1 MCPLTPGL
9 PLHEDPDSSVQG
21 QRSQRETGSGGEA
34 SGLGDT
40 ERPPA
45 TGGSGPTGTGRFG
58 AEPTSG
64 VAASAAASAEM
75 TDLTTVGVAPD
86 PAQLAAAVAPG
97 RRPAAAPPPALRA
110 ALPRPGS
117 VPGVEGVSALPSSS
131 PLAAAPPHC
140 SPPAPPASNRLPVAA
155 PVPVAAPPPPRVHTM
170 LHAGAAPVPPPPAV
184 PARHATV
191 LGPATVPA
199 PPAGSGENRPDF
211 VISVREGSSANL
223 GFAPD
228 LPLTRRCTACETR
241 YPSDFL
247 VCPRDASP
255 LVDESG
261 DGAANDPMLGKLL
274 GETYQIVRIVG
285 EGGMGRVYEAR
296 HLRLKERRFAVKT
309 LHADLAKNQ
318 EIVARFLREAESASS
333 LSHPNVVD
341 VFDVHHLPD
350 GTPYFVGEFL
360 DGEELADYV
369 KNRGPLEP
377 RMAAAVGGQ
386 ICRALTAAHARGIVH
401 RDMKPENV
409 FVLKSSIDALASGE
423 VHAVT
428 VKVLDFG
435 ISKAGGSERE
445 HLTRT
450 GVIMGT
456 PSFMAPEQARGKVVD
471 LRADVYSTGAVVY
484 YALTGR
490 RPFDSDDPTSTISLV
505 LTQDPPRPRSID
517 PRIPENLELVV
528 QKAMAKE
535 ARDRYQTMAE
545 LEKALAAFDDTGR
558 AMVLGHGPHN
568 PGSGPPQDL
577 SASRAHQAFEIA
589 RRMFAAS
596 TPPPQHSATLARV
609 ARPTITVAS
618 AVLGTWLVGGTTAA
632 LAGLV
637 RVLHDGEITLTE
649 CVLLVVGCLFAAA
662 TPVALYVL
670 HVKKVIWP
678 NSVRALQLASDLKR
692 TATAAL
698 VTYGGFSIV
707 ARIAHTVMW
716 RSSKGLASGWWDIVL
731 FLMSIVA
738 AVTVGGF
745 APLVRNMRRRRS
757 S

>member
-1 MCPLTPGL
+1 MP
-9 PLHEDPDSSVQG
+9 
-21 QRSQRETGSGGEA
+21 
-34 SGLGDT
+34 
-40 ERPPA
+40 
-45 TGGSGPTGTGRFG
+45 
-58 AEPTSG
+58 
-64 VAASAAASAEM
+64 VAAP
-75 TDLTTVGVAPD
+75 L
-86 PAQLAAAVAPG
+86 
-97 RRPAAAPPPALRA
+97 PPP
-110 ALPRPGS
+110 
-117 VPGVEGVSALPSSS
+117 VE
-131 PLAAAPPHC
+131 
-140 SPPAPPASNRLPVAA
+140 A
-155 PVPVAAPPPPRVHTM
+155 PVPVAAPPPPARARVATM
-170 LHAGAAPVPPPPAV
+170 LHAGSPPVAPAIGASPASGPV
-184 PARHATV
+184 TASAR
-191 LGPATVPA
+191 G
-199 PPAGSGENRPDF
+199 
-211 VISVREGSSANL
+211 GSSASL

-228 LPLTRRCTACETR
+228 VPLTRRCTACETR
-241 YPSDFL
+241 YPADFL

-261 DGAANDPMLGKLL
+261 DGAANDPLLGRLL
-274 GETYQIVRIVG
+274 GETYQIVRVVG

-360 DGEELADYV
+360 DGEEVANYV
-369 KNRGPLEP
+369 RDRGPLEP
-377 RMAAAVGGQ
+377 RMAAAVGRQ

-409 FVLKSSIDALASGE
+409 VVLKSSIDALANGE

-435 ISKAGGSERE
+435 ISKVGGSERE

-456 PSFMAPEQARGKVVD
+456 PSFMAPEQARGKSVD
-471 LRADVYSTGAVVY
+471 LRADVYSTGAVLY
-484 YALTGR
+484 FMLTGR
-490 RPFDSDDPTSTISLV
+490 RPFDSDDPTSTISMV

-517 PRIPENLELVV
+517 PRIPESLELIV

-535 ARDRYQTMAE
+535 ARDRFQTMSE
-545 LEKALAAFDDTGR
+545 LEKALAAFERAGR
-558 AMVLGHGPHN
+558 AMMVVDHDSRKPVSVPPAELGASKAHRAF
-568 PGSGPPQDL
+568 DL
-577 SASRAHQAFEIA
+577 AK
-589 RRMFAAS
+589 RMFAMS
-596 TPPPQHSATLARV
+596 TPSPQHSETLARV

-649 CVLLVVGCLFAAA
+649 SLLLVVGCLFAAA
-662 TPVALYVL
+662 TPFALYVL
-670 HVKKVIWP
+670 HVKKAIWP

-698 VTYGGFSIV
+698 VTYGGLSIA
-707 ARIAHTVMW
+707 ARIGHTVVW
-716 RSSKGLASGWWDIVL
+716 RNSEGVASGLWDIALFVL
-731 FLMSIVA
+731 SIVA

-745 APLVRNMRRRRS
+745 APLVRNMRRRRAS
-757 S
+757 

>member
-1 MCPLTPGL
+1 MST
-9 PLHEDPDSSVQG
+9 
-21 QRSQRETGSGGEA
+21 GGE
-34 SGLGDT
+34 S
-40 ERPPA
+40 
-45 TGGSGPTGTGRFG
+45 
-58 AEPTSG
+58 
-64 VAASAAASAEM
+64 
-75 TDLTTVGVAPD
+75 
-86 PAQLAAAVAPG
+86 
-97 RRPAAAPPPALRA
+97 
-110 ALPRPGS
+110 
-117 VPGVEGVSALPSSS
+117 
-131 PLAAAPPHC
+131 
-140 SPPAPPASNRLPVAA
+140 
-155 PVPVAAPPPPRVHTM
+155 
-170 LHAGAAPVPPPPAV
+170 
-184 PARHATV
+184 
-191 LGPATVPA
+191 
-199 PPAGSGENRPDF
+199 RPDV

-228 LPLTRRCTACETR
+228 VPLTRRCTACETR
-241 YPSDFL
+241 YPADFL

-261 DGAANDPMLGKLL
+261 EGGAQDPLVGKLL

-360 DGEELADYV
+360 DGEELAEYV
-369 KNRGPLEP
+369 TRSGPLEP
-377 RMAAAVGGQ
+377 RMAAAVGRQ

-471 LRADVYSTGAVVY
+471 LRADVYSTGAVLY
-484 YALTGR
+484 YALTGK
-490 RPFDSDDPTSTISLV
+490 RPFDSDDPTSTISMV

-517 PRIPENLELVV
+517 PRIPENLELIV

-535 ARDRYQTMAE
+535 ARDRFQTMAE
-545 LEKALAAFDDTGR
+545 LEKALAAFDESGR
-558 AMVLGHGPHN
+558 AMVLGDRKPA
-568 PGSGPPQDL
+568 SDPPVDL
-577 SASRAHQAFEIA
+577 GASSAHRAFDIA

-596 TPPPQHSATLARV
+596 TPPPQQSATLARA

-618 AVLGTWLVGGTTAA
+618 SVLGAWLVGGTTAA

-662 TPVALYVL
+662 TPIALYVL

-698 VTYGGFSIV
+698 VTYGGLSIV
-707 ARIAHTVMW
+707 ARIGHTVFW
-716 RSSKGLASGWWDIVL
+716 RSSRGLASGWWDIAL
-731 FLMSIVA
+731 FFVSIVA

-745 APLVRNMRRRRS
+745 APLVRNMRRRRTS
-757 S
+757 

>member
-1 MCPLTPGL
+1 MCPSTPGL
-9 PLHEDPDSSVQG
+9 PLHGPPDASP
-21 QRSQRETGSGGEA
+21 SGAEA
-34 SGLGDT
+34 TGLGDT

-45 TGGSGPTGTGRFG
+45 LGGDGPTGTGRF
-58 AEPTSG
+58 ASEPTSG
-64 VAASAAASAEM
+64 VAPKASAAEVA
-75 TDLTTVGVAPD
+75 DRTTVGAAPD
-86 PAQLAAAVAPG
+86 PSKLAAAL
-97 RRPAAAPPPALRA
+97 APPPPRRVGPAPAPSLRA

-117 VPGVEGVSALPSSS
+117 VPSIEGLNAPPSSS
-131 PLAAAPPHC
+131 RLAAAPPHR
-140 SPPAPPASNRLPVAA
+140 PPPASDRMPVAA
-155 PVPVAAPPPPRVHTM
+155 PVPLPAPPPPRVQTM
-170 LHAGAAPVPPPPAV
+170 LHAGVAPVPPPAAL
-184 PARHATV
+184 ARHATV

-199 PPAGSGENRPDF
+199 PP
-211 VISVREGSSANL
+211 VREGSSANL
-223 GFAPD
+223 GFSPD
-228 LPLTRRCTACETR
+228 VPLTRRCTACETR

-261 DGAANDPMLGKLL
+261 DGAANDPLLGKLL

-360 DGEELADYV
+360 DGEELAIYV

-471 LRADVYSTGAVVY
+471 LRADVYSTGAVLY
-484 YALTGR
+484 FALTGR
-490 RPFDSDDPTSTISLV
+490 RPFDSDDPTSTISMV

-558 AMVLGHGPHN
+558 AMVLAHGPHH
-568 PGSGPPQDL
+568 PGSDPPHDL
-577 SASRAHQAFEIA
+577 AASRAHQAFDIA
-589 RRMFAAS
+589 RRMFAGS
-596 TPPPQHSATLARV
+596 TPPPQQSATLARV
-609 ARPTITVAS
+609 ARPTITIAS

-662 TPVALYVL
+662 TPAALYVL

-698 VTYGGFSIV
+698 VTYGGLSIA

-731 FLMSIVA
+731 FLVSIGA